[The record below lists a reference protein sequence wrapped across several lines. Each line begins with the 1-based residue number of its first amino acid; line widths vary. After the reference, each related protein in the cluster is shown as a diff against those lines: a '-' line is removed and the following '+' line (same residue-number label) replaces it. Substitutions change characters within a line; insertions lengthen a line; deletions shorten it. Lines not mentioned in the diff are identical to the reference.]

1 MSTPQTFELGILNK
15 GYFDGGDGGPLRYT
29 PEQMAQTCAEMELD
43 LEITVRANG
52 HIKPERAPDELP
64 PMADALAKKGRK
76 LLCLALDTVRPDEPH
91 WQNTVLTA
99 KKLGLKQYRHRGF
112 KYAPGQPLK
121 QQVANFHAM
130 AREFADF
137 NRQVGL
143 QAVYQIHCGREMAGG
158 AAWDLDMI
166 LGDID
171 PKWFAIAFD
180 VRHVMV
186 EQGLS
191 WPNAVELLG
200 PRIAALCIKS
210 FKWDGKKPVD
220 VPLGRGNVDQE
231 IVKQVVAAH
240 GGPLPTFIHLEH
252 RPAVPVPF
260 AQRAEIVE
268 AFRAD
273 ARVLRGWL
281 GI

>member
-1 MSTPQTFELGILNK
+1 
-15 GYFDGGDGGPLRYT
+15 
-29 PEQMAQTCAEMELD
+29 
-43 LEITVRANG
+43 
-52 HIKPERAPDELP
+52 
-64 PMADALAKKGRK
+64 
-76 LLCLALDTVRPDEPH
+76 
-91 WQNTVLTA
+91 
-99 KKLGLKQYRHRGF
+99 
-112 KYAPGQPLK
+112 
-121 QQVANFHAM
+121 
-130 AREFADF
+130 
-137 NRQVGL
+137 
-143 QAVYQIHCGREMAGG
+143 MAGG
-158 AAWDLDMI
+158 AAWDLDQI
-166 LGDID
+166 LSDID
-171 PKWFAIAFD
+171 PQWFAIAFD

-210 FKWDGKKPVD
+210 FQWDGRKPVD
-220 VPLGRGNVDQE
+220 VPLGQGNVDQE
-231 IVKQVVAAH
+231 IVRQVVAAH
-240 GGPLPTFIHLEH
+240 GGPMPTFIHLEH